1 MIPNKLIVGNKRYK
15 LIKIYENFVLYE
27 NEKTK
32 IRETFSKFSLGLVK
46 EQVKPRRKFKKGGY
60 KGGNSKH

>member
-1 MIPNKLIVGNKRYK
+1 MIPKIIVKNNQRYK
-15 LIKIYENFVLYE
+15 LIKIYENFILYE

-46 EQVKPRRKFKKGGY
+46 EQVKPRRKLKKGGY